1 MPLIIARNDV
11 LLEKIQSARKFI
23 AFVKCDLYKTDSEHG
38 ISDGDFCFTGTTCT
52 EEMGYPETDDATD
65 DGGAGQACV
74 PFQVTITA
82 DAWPNEVSWVVNNT
96 ETEELVA
103 KGGNDD
109 LVPGDAYDYPVECIN
124 YRKGCYAVSITAI
137 ILYFVQL
144 LLYFSMIF
152 RYRCNCSL
160 QSLTLV
166 VMVYAVVRAK
176 GAIQ

>member
-1 MPLIIARNDV
+1 
-11 LLEKIQSARKFI
+11 
-23 AFVKCDLYKTDSEHG
+23 
-38 ISDGDFCFTGTTCT
+38 
-52 EEMGYPETDDATD
+52 MGYPETDDATD

-124 YRKGCYAVSITAI
+124 YRKGCYAVSIAFLCT
-137 ILYFVQL
+137 LLCLNDSNFHYHPL
-144 LLYFSMIF
+144 LL
-152 RYRCNCSL
+152 
-160 QSLTLV
+160 LV
-166 VMVYAVVRAK
+166 YNL
-176 GAIQ
+176 